1 MKTNN
6 IFDRMDKET
15 EVNEQ
20 TVIEETGVSTDKVK
34 ELFGEMVKNN
44 GKTKAVKKRKTKKVI
59 TVIAAAIA
67 AVLALGTITAGA
79 TGSFNGVFGKM
90 FSGEAA
96 DGMYSGGSVDISSN
110 IVNVDFKGIAGDNEE
125 VFGLMNMTK
134 KDGTA
139 FFEGDA
145 KEYFVVSDQQND
157 GVDSSVTCTRSLSD
171 QISAKLFYHAD
182 SGIGSM
188 MYNVVDNNTI
198 EAIFGYSDTE
208 FNIIG
213 ETLSFNED
221 HVTLYHIDETFMT
234 GKEYFETF
242 NEHSDKNDPFWSDGL
257 SIFEKLEKQYGKKLN
272 DNQMIYFD
280 NNGNVSLLS
289 STKLDI
295 DLNGSVKLNYKDT
308 SRKITEAEGIKTTF
322 SGSEVTVRSLDV
334 RPFSVR
340 LELEYPTADTEELAD
355 IHDKQSPNAV
365 NSITVTMKNGKSYT
379 SDNSPGFGSDNTERL
394 TFSFS
399 DKTRVVIDPQ
409 QISRIVYNGTTLYS
423 A

>member
-1 MKTNN
+1 M
-6 IFDRMDKET
+6 
-15 EVNEQ
+15 
-20 TVIEETGVSTDKVK
+20 
-34 ELFGEMVKNN
+34 
-44 GKTKAVKKRKTKKVI
+44 
-59 TVIAAAIA
+59 
-67 AVLALGTITAGA
+67 
-79 TGSFNGVFGKM
+79 FNGVFGKM

-157 GVDSSVTCTRSLSD
+157 GVNSSVTCTRSLSD

-257 SIFEKLEKQYGKKLN
+257 NRFILWRLPGIMIRCAKNWKLCAIPLQIILFLVLAQAMKQCSPLCRFLVL
-272 DNQMIYFD
+272 Q
-280 NNGNVSLLS
+280 
-289 STKLDI
+289 
-295 DLNGSVKLNYKDT
+295 
-308 SRKITEAEGIKTTF
+308 
-322 SGSEVTVRSLDV
+322 TVCRS
-334 RPFSVR
+334 
-340 LELEYPTADTEELAD
+340 
-355 IHDKQSPNAV
+355 
-365 NSITVTMKNGKSYT
+365 
-379 SDNSPGFGSDNTERL
+379 
-394 TFSFS
+394 
-399 DKTRVVIDPQ
+399 
-409 QISRIVYNGTTLYS
+409 
-423 A
+423 